1 MSVKEAARKAARAAM
16 PWWAKG
22 ALKIAL
28 AHVPLSYPVLR
39 SMSLARHGGME
50 DPAWAWQTFTRHFN
64 RADFPRIGAG
74 FSILE
79 MGPGDSLFTAVIARA
94 LGAENCRLVDVAPY
108 ATNDVRLYQRMAEF
122 LRDRGWRPPDLSG
135 AKSVE
140 DVLAACGA
148 RYATEGIDSLR
159 RLPDQS
165 FDFIFSNVVIQCIRR
180 VELPDTLAQL
190 RRLLRPG
197 GSCVHSIDLRD
208 MMGQSL
214 HHLRFCEEAWESDWV
229 RRSGFYTNRYRLS
242 ELIELNRGA
251 GFDTELDEVNRWP
264 RLPLPRAT
272 LAQPYRQMPE
282 GELRVATVR
291 LILRPR

>member
-1 MSVKEAARKAARAAM
+1 MSVKEAARKAARGAM

-28 AHVPLSYPVLR
+28 AHVPLSYSVLR

-50 DPAWAWQTFTRHFN
+50 DPAWAWETFTRHFN
-64 RADFPRIGAG
+64 RADFPKGRPG
-74 FSILE
+74 FSVLE
-79 MGPGDSLFTAVIARA
+79 LGPGDSLFTALIARA
-94 LGAENCRLVDVAPY
+94 LGAGDCWLVDVAPY
-108 ATNDVRLYQRMAEF
+108 ATSDVRFYKRMAEF
-122 LRDRGWRPPDLSG
+122 LRERGLRPPDLSK
-135 AKSVE
+135 AESVE
-140 DVLAACGA
+140 DVLSACGA
-148 RYATEGIDSLR
+148 GYATRGLESLR
-159 RLPDQS
+159 QLPDHS

-180 VELPDTLAQL
+180 EELPDTLVQM
-190 RRLLRPG
+190 RRLLRSG

-214 HHLRFCEEAWESDWV
+214 HHLRFSQGAWESNWV
-229 RRSGFYTNRYRLS
+229 RDSGFYTNRFRLS
-242 ELIELNRGA
+242 ELIELNARA

-282 GELRVATVR
+282 EQLRIATLR